1 MLNRDYFKQH
11 LELQP
16 SIFRE
21 SENLGLLFESIYD
34 VLMTQQD
41 DFKWFSE
48 NILNID
54 TAEKSHLDLIG
65 GLVGQNRFLV
75 DFNVEKYFGFKYS
88 YNSDTFGDS
97 SDPSVGGYWNSRSN
111 FNKSTARRLND
122 DEYRRLIKARVICNQ
137 SMCTTND
144 VVEVIN
150 LITDRTDN
158 TVQRFGHG
166 LIKITSKD
174 ETGLLAYFIDRFNS
188 NTSDSILPV
197 ATGVEIG
204 LDRLDASEPTDTSNP
219 TEPTPDITTCDYMG
233 SYVYLS
239 TQDARFDLTIDGERC
254 KFHISEDL
262 SQFYTDNDV
271 VQINQVDG
279 YTISITAKY
288 NAPKRPVSISFN
300 TQGFNIVS
308 DASENIYEDVIERG
322 LWYDGTDD
330 DGYGATYSLFNFC
343 FFKI

>member
-54 TAEKSHLDLIG
+54 IAEKSHLDLIG

-137 SMCTTND
+137 
-144 VVEVIN
+144 
-150 LITDRTDN
+150 
-158 TVQRFGHG
+158 
-166 LIKITSKD
+166 
-174 ETGLLAYFIDRFNS
+174 
-188 NTSDSILPV
+188 
-197 ATGVEIG
+197 
-204 LDRLDASEPTDTSNP
+204 
-219 TEPTPDITTCDYMG
+219 
-233 SYVYLS
+233 
-239 TQDARFDLTIDGERC
+239 
-254 KFHISEDL
+254 
-262 SQFYTDNDV
+262 
-271 VQINQVDG
+271 
-279 YTISITAKY
+279 
-288 NAPKRPVSISFN
+288 
-300 TQGFNIVS
+300 
-308 DASENIYEDVIERG
+308 
-322 LWYDGTDD
+322 
-330 DGYGATYSLFNFC
+330 
-343 FFKI
+343 

>member
-11 LELQP
+11 SELQP

-21 SENLGLLFESIYD
+21 SENLSLLFESIYD

-54 TAEKSHLDLIG
+54 IAEKSHLDLIG

-150 LITDRTDN
+150 LITNRVDN
-158 TVQRFGHG
+158 KVQRFGHG

-174 ETGLLAYFIDRFNS
+174 ETGLLAYFIDRLNS
-188 NTSDSILPV
+188 LDNIIPV
-197 ATGVEIG
+197 ASGV
-204 LDRLDASEPTDTSNP
+204 
-219 TEPTPDITTCDYMG
+219 
-233 SYVYLS
+233 
-239 TQDARFDLTIDGERC
+239 Q
-254 KFHISEDL
+254 
-262 SQFYTDNDV
+262 
-271 VQINQVDG
+271 VQLV
-279 YTISITAKY
+279 
-288 NAPKRPVSISFN
+288 
-300 TQGFNIVS
+300 
-308 DASENIYEDVIERG
+308 E
-322 LWYDGTDD
+322 
-330 DGYGATYSLFNFC
+330 
-343 FFKI
+343 

>member
-21 SENLGLLFESIYD
+21 SENLSLLFESIYD

-54 TAEKSHLDLIG
+54 IAEKSHLDLIG

-122 DEYRRLIKARVICNQ
+122 DEYRRLIKARVIYNQ

-144 VVEVIN
+144 IVEVIN
-150 LITDRTDN
+150 LITNRTDN
-158 TVQRFGHG
+158 KVQRFEHG

-174 ETGLLAYFIDRFNS
+174 ETGLLAYFIDRLNS
-188 NTSDSILPV
+188 VDNIIPV
-197 ATGVEIG
+197 ASGV
-204 LDRLDASEPTDTSNP
+204 
-219 TEPTPDITTCDYMG
+219 
-233 SYVYLS
+233 
-239 TQDARFDLTIDGERC
+239 Q
-254 KFHISEDL
+254 
-262 SQFYTDNDV
+262 
-271 VQINQVDG
+271 VQLV
-279 YTISITAKY
+279 
-288 NAPKRPVSISFN
+288 
-300 TQGFNIVS
+300 
-308 DASENIYEDVIERG
+308 E
-322 LWYDGTDD
+322 
-330 DGYGATYSLFNFC
+330 
-343 FFKI
+343 

>member
-1 MLNRDYFKQH
+1 
-11 LELQP
+11 
-16 SIFRE
+16 
-21 SENLGLLFESIYD
+21 
-34 VLMTQQD
+34 MTQQD

-54 TAEKSHLDLIG
+54 IAEKSHLDLIG

-97 SDPSVGGYWNSRSN
+97 SDPSIGGYWNSRSN

-158 TVQRFGHG
+158 KVQRFEHG

-174 ETGLLAYFIDRFNS
+174 TTGLLAYFIDRLNS
-188 NTSDSILPV
+188 VDNIIPV
-197 ATGVEIG
+197 ASG
-204 LDRLDASEPTDTSNP
+204 
-219 TEPTPDITTCDYMG
+219 
-233 SYVYLS
+233 
-239 TQDARFDLTIDGERC
+239 
-254 KFHISEDL
+254 
-262 SQFYTDNDV
+262 
-271 VQINQVDG
+271 VQIQLV
-279 YTISITAKY
+279 
-288 NAPKRPVSISFN
+288 
-300 TQGFNIVS
+300 
-308 DASENIYEDVIERG
+308 E
-322 LWYDGTDD
+322 
-330 DGYGATYSLFNFC
+330 
-343 FFKI
+343 

>member
-54 TAEKSHLDLIG
+54 IAEKSHLDLIG

-97 SDPSVGGYWNSRSN
+97 SDPSIGGYWNSRSN

-122 DEYRRLIKARVICNQ
+122 DEYRRLIKARVIYNQ

-144 VVEVIN
+144 IVEVVN
-150 LITDRTDN
+150 LITNRADN
-158 TVQRFGHG
+158 KVQRFGHG

-174 ETGLLAYFIDRFNS
+174 ETGLLAYFIDRLNS
-188 NTSDSILPV
+188 VDNIIPV
-197 ATGVEIG
+197 ASGV
-204 LDRLDASEPTDTSNP
+204 
-219 TEPTPDITTCDYMG
+219 
-233 SYVYLS
+233 
-239 TQDARFDLTIDGERC
+239 Q
-254 KFHISEDL
+254 
-262 SQFYTDNDV
+262 
-271 VQINQVDG
+271 VQLV
-279 YTISITAKY
+279 
-288 NAPKRPVSISFN
+288 
-300 TQGFNIVS
+300 
-308 DASENIYEDVIERG
+308 E
-322 LWYDGTDD
+322 
-330 DGYGATYSLFNFC
+330 
-343 FFKI
+343 

>member
-11 LELQP
+11 SELQP

-21 SENLGLLFESIYD
+21 SENLSLLFESIYD

-54 TAEKSHLDLIG
+54 IAEKSHLDLIG

-122 DEYRRLIKARVICNQ
+122 DEYRRLIKARVIYNQ

-144 VVEVIN
+144 IVEVIN
-150 LITDRTDN
+150 LITNRADN
-158 TVQRFGHG
+158 KVQRFGHG

-174 ETGLLAYFIDRFNS
+174 TTGLLAYFIDRLNS
-188 NTSDSILPV
+188 VDNIIPV
-197 ATGVEIG
+197 ASG
-204 LDRLDASEPTDTSNP
+204 
-219 TEPTPDITTCDYMG
+219 
-233 SYVYLS
+233 
-239 TQDARFDLTIDGERC
+239 
-254 KFHISEDL
+254 
-262 SQFYTDNDV
+262 
-271 VQINQVDG
+271 VQIQLV
-279 YTISITAKY
+279 
-288 NAPKRPVSISFN
+288 
-300 TQGFNIVS
+300 
-308 DASENIYEDVIERG
+308 E
-322 LWYDGTDD
+322 
-330 DGYGATYSLFNFC
+330 
-343 FFKI
+343 

>member
-54 TAEKSHLDLIG
+54 IAEKSHLDLIG

-122 DEYRRLIKARVICNQ
+122 DEYRRLIKARVIYNQ

-144 VVEVIN
+144 IVEVIN
-150 LITDRTDN
+150 LITNRTDN
-158 TVQRFGHG
+158 NVQRFGHG

-174 ETGLLAYFIDRFNS
+174 ETGLLAYFIDRLNS
-188 NTSDSILPV
+188 VDNIIPV
-197 ATGVEIG
+197 ASGV
-204 LDRLDASEPTDTSNP
+204 
-219 TEPTPDITTCDYMG
+219 
-233 SYVYLS
+233 
-239 TQDARFDLTIDGERC
+239 Q
-254 KFHISEDL
+254 
-262 SQFYTDNDV
+262 
-271 VQINQVDG
+271 VQLV
-279 YTISITAKY
+279 
-288 NAPKRPVSISFN
+288 
-300 TQGFNIVS
+300 
-308 DASENIYEDVIERG
+308 E
-322 LWYDGTDD
+322 
-330 DGYGATYSLFNFC
+330 
-343 FFKI
+343 

>member
-54 TAEKSHLDLIG
+54 IAEKSHLDLIG

-97 SDPSVGGYWNSRSN
+97 SDPNVGGYWNSRSN

-144 VVEVIN
+144 VVEVTN

-158 TVQRFGHG
+158 KVQRFEHG

-174 ETGLLAYFIDRFNS
+174 ETGLLAYFIDRLNS
-188 NTSDSILPV
+188 VDNIIPIAS
-197 ATGVEIG
+197 GV
-204 LDRLDASEPTDTSNP
+204 
-219 TEPTPDITTCDYMG
+219 
-233 SYVYLS
+233 
-239 TQDARFDLTIDGERC
+239 Q
-254 KFHISEDL
+254 
-262 SQFYTDNDV
+262 
-271 VQINQVDG
+271 VQLV
-279 YTISITAKY
+279 
-288 NAPKRPVSISFN
+288 
-300 TQGFNIVS
+300 
-308 DASENIYEDVIERG
+308 E
-322 LWYDGTDD
+322 
-330 DGYGATYSLFNFC
+330 
-343 FFKI
+343 

>member
-54 TAEKSHLDLIG
+54 IAEKSHLDLIG

-122 DEYRRLIKARVICNQ
+122 DEYRRLIKARVIYNQ

-144 VVEVIN
+144 IVEVIN
-150 LITDRTDN
+150 LITNRTDN
-158 TVQRFGHG
+158 KVQKFEHG

-174 ETGLLAYFIDRFNS
+174 ETGLLAYFIDRLNS
-188 NTSDSILPV
+188 VDNIIPV
-197 ATGVEIG
+197 ASGV
-204 LDRLDASEPTDTSNP
+204 
-219 TEPTPDITTCDYMG
+219 
-233 SYVYLS
+233 
-239 TQDARFDLTIDGERC
+239 Q
-254 KFHISEDL
+254 
-262 SQFYTDNDV
+262 
-271 VQINQVDG
+271 VQLV
-279 YTISITAKY
+279 
-288 NAPKRPVSISFN
+288 
-300 TQGFNIVS
+300 
-308 DASENIYEDVIERG
+308 E
-322 LWYDGTDD
+322 
-330 DGYGATYSLFNFC
+330 
-343 FFKI
+343 

>member
-54 TAEKSHLDLIG
+54 IAEKSHLDLIG

-122 DEYRRLIKARVICNQ
+122 DEYRRLIKARVIYNQ

-144 VVEVIN
+144 IVEVIN
-150 LITDRTDN
+150 LITNRTDN
-158 TVQRFGHG
+158 NVQRFGHG

-174 ETGLLAYFIDRFNS
+174 ETGLLAYFIDRLNS
-188 NTSDSILPV
+188 VDNIIPV
-197 ATGVEIG
+197 ASG
-204 LDRLDASEPTDTSNP
+204 
-219 TEPTPDITTCDYMG
+219 
-233 SYVYLS
+233 
-239 TQDARFDLTIDGERC
+239 
-254 KFHISEDL
+254 
-262 SQFYTDNDV
+262 
-271 VQINQVDG
+271 VQIQLV
-279 YTISITAKY
+279 
-288 NAPKRPVSISFN
+288 
-300 TQGFNIVS
+300 
-308 DASENIYEDVIERG
+308 E
-322 LWYDGTDD
+322 
-330 DGYGATYSLFNFC
+330 
-343 FFKI
+343 

>member
-54 TAEKSHLDLIG
+54 IAEKSHLDLIG

-122 DEYRRLIKARVICNQ
+122 DEYRRLIKARVIYNQ

-150 LITDRTDN
+150 LITNRTDN
-158 TVQRFGHG
+158 KVQRFEHG

-174 ETGLLAYFIDRFNS
+174 TTGLLAYFIDRLNS
-188 NTSDSILPV
+188 VDNIIPIAS
-197 ATGVEIG
+197 GV
-204 LDRLDASEPTDTSNP
+204 
-219 TEPTPDITTCDYMG
+219 
-233 SYVYLS
+233 
-239 TQDARFDLTIDGERC
+239 Q
-254 KFHISEDL
+254 
-262 SQFYTDNDV
+262 
-271 VQINQVDG
+271 VQLV
-279 YTISITAKY
+279 
-288 NAPKRPVSISFN
+288 
-300 TQGFNIVS
+300 
-308 DASENIYEDVIERG
+308 E
-322 LWYDGTDD
+322 
-330 DGYGATYSLFNFC
+330 
-343 FFKI
+343 